1 MPFEI
6 QNRFKLK
13 GIKKHGK
20 LYKPEVY
27 EGKEL
32 THQKENDQKEEDR
45 HHEDE
50 DEDEMLNRE
59 GVFDLDLEEEEE
71 EQADAGDDDR
81 VHAGDDLI
89 DDGAEGAAERKG
101 KKISER
107 RRKRQA
113 FLKRNK
119 SPKWRAFVKMVKQ
132 SKTKKKKILKA

>member
-27 EGKEL
+27 AGKEL

-59 GVFDLDLEEEEE
+59 GVFDLDLEEEE
-71 EQADAGDDDR
+71 QADAGGDNDR
-81 VHAGDDLI
+81 AHAGEDLI
-89 DDGAEGAAERKG
+89 DDGAEGAAERKS
-101 KKISER
+101 KKTSER
-107 RRKRQA
+107 RKKRQA

-119 SPKWRAFVKMVKQ
+119 NPKWRAFVKMVKQ
-132 SKTKKKKILKA
+132 SKTKKKKIKA